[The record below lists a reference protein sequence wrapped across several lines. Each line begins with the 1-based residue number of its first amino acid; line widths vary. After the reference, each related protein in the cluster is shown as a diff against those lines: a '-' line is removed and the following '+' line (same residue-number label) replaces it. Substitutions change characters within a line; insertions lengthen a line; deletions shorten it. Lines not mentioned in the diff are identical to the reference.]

1 MIRVRYFAS
10 LRETMGRGE
19 ASFDLP
25 LTIKTGRDLVHFLA
39 SQFPRAAE
47 ALTAPSL
54 KIAID
59 QEIASFDAPLAG
71 AKEVALLPPMTG
83 G

>member
-10 LRETMGRGE
+10 LREVMGRGE

-25 LTIKTGRDLVHFLA
+25 PMVKTGRDLVSLLA
-39 SQFPRAAE
+39 AQFPHAE
-47 ALTAPSL
+47 DALNAQSL

-59 QEIASFDAPLAG
+59 HEMASFDAPLAG

>member
-10 LRETMGRGE
+10 LREALGRAE
-19 ASFDLP
+19 VTLDLP
-25 LTIKTGRDLVHFLA
+25 QSVKTGRDLVNLLA
-39 SQFPRAAE
+39 SQFPRAAAHLSAPTLRI
-47 ALTAPSL
+47 AL
-54 KIAID
+54 D

-71 AKEVALLPPMTG
+71 VKEIAFLPPMTG